1 MMKKIIYTSIL
12 ILMMSSCSEGYIP
25 IDEATTIPT
34 GPITYE
40 AHISPVISSRCISC
54 HGGSDPQGG
63 LLLQT
68 FNQVRNS
75 TENGTLIQRINDP
88 ADPMPTTGLMPAS
101 TRALFDEWV
110 NNGYLEN

>member
-1 MMKKIIYTSIL
+1 
-12 ILMMSSCSEGYIP
+12 MMSSCSEGYIP

-63 LLLQT
+63 LLLENY
-68 FNQVRNS
+68 NQVRNS
-75 TENGTLIQRINDP
+75 AENGTLIQRINDP

>member
-34 GPITYE
+34 GPITYQT
-40 AHISPVISSRCISC
+40 HISPVISSRCISC
-54 HGGSDPQGG
+54 HGGNDPQGG

>member
-1 MMKKIIYTSIL
+1 
-12 ILMMSSCSEGYIP
+12 MMSSCSEGYIP

-34 GPITYE
+34 GPITYQT
-40 AHISPVISSRCISC
+40 HISPVISSRCISC
-54 HGGSDPQGG
+54 HSVSNPQGD
-63 LLLQT
+63 LILET
-68 FNQVRNS
+68 YNQVRNS
-75 TENGTLIQRINDP
+75 VENGTLIQRINDP